1 MASLDLPFVVA
12 PAKRK
17 TQRLGTKATGI
28 LELEVHGSILVGE
41 AIDIAEL
48 MADKEQAIVS
58 AAKLAER
65 ISAEQS
71 ISLLEAYSVV
81 EGAAVGRALSDPQL
95 EIKARYL
102 EEISAMARAY
112 IAQGQRR
119 MQASVTALIRHRLD
133 RPAWSMDDTARL
145 DQPLLEEL
153 YAFFERE
160 RSGGEEE
167 TAAPP
172 SEQEIKKQRPGTG
185 KQAA

>member
-1 MASLDLPFVVA
+1 MSTLDLPFVVA

-17 TQRLGTKATGI
+17 SERIGTPATGI

-48 MADKEQAIVS
+48 MADKEQAIVTAS
-58 AAKLAER
+58 KLAER
-65 ISAEQS
+65 ISVEQS

-81 EGAAVGRALSDPQL
+81 EGAAVGRQLSEPQL
-95 EIKARYL
+95 EIKAKYL
-102 EEISAMARAY
+102 EEITAMARAY

-133 RPAWSMDDTARL
+133 RPAWSLEDTAKL

-160 RSGGEEE
+160 RSGEEPE
-167 TAAPP
+167 SAAPP
-172 SEQEIKKQRPGTG
+172 SEEELKKRRPGSG
-185 KQAA
+185 KRTA